1 MVKINDKNVTLN
13 PSMIWILLKVGKLF
27 IYNTPFV
34 ISNCAYDMF
43 DANPNSQDRCL
54 GYHHTW
60 TVIIQGRNFDK

>member
-1 MVKINDKNVTLN
+1 VTLN

-54 GYHHTW
+54 GYHHT
-60 TVIIQGRNFDK
+60 